1 MVTDLQ
7 KATMWKRM
15 AAWLLDMILLVVV
28 SVGALSLFSVLL
40 DYDATAAELAAVY
53 DDYEARYGI
62 DDIRN
67 VTMAEY
73 EAMEEAERANF
84 DAAINAMN
92 EDDNAVGLNYKLSSN
107 TILITTFGL
116 LVGVMIMEFVIPLI
130 LKNGQTVGK
139 KCFGIGLI
147 REDGVEISVKQLFIR
162 SLLGKYTI
170 CSMLPAYLIILLYF
184 GSLGLAGLIVLFGLL
199 ITHLCLMAFSRN
211 HGGIPDQMAATV
223 QVDLASQKVFKT
235 TEDLLEYTKRIHAER
250 AQRQDY

>member
-28 SVGALSLFSVLL
+28 SVGALSLFSVLM
-40 DYDATAAELAAVY
+40 DYDATVAELDAVY
-53 DDYEARYGI
+53 AEYEVRYGVDNLGGI
-62 DDIRN
+62 
-67 VTMAEY
+67 TLAEY
-73 EAMEEAERANF
+73 EALDEAERVKYETAF
-84 DAAINAMN
+84 NAMS
-92 EDDNAVGLNYKLSSN
+92 EDDYAVGLDYKLTS
-107 TILITTFGL
+107 TMILIATFGL

-130 LKNGQTVGK
+130 LKNGQTLGK

-147 REDGVEISVKQLFIR
+147 REDGVQISVMQLFVR
-162 SLLGKYTI
+162 SLLGKYTV
-170 CSMLPAYLIILLYF
+170 CSMLPAYLIILIWD
-184 GSLGLAGLIVLFGLL
+184 GAMGLAGLIVLLGLL
-199 ITHLCLMAFSRN
+199 ITHFCLMAFSRN
-211 HGGIPDQMAATV
+211 NGGIPDMMAATV

>member
-28 SVGALSLFSVLL
+28 SVGALSLLSVLV
-40 DYDATAAELAAVY
+40 DYDATVAELDAVY
-53 DDYEARYGI
+53 DVYEVRYDI
-62 DDIRN
+62 DNLRI
-67 VTMAEY
+67 TLAEY
-73 EAMEEAERANF
+73 EVMDEAERANF
-84 DAAINAMN
+84 DAAINAMS
-92 EDDNAVGLNYKLSSN
+92 EDDYAVGLNSKLTST

-116 LVGVMIMEFVIPLI
+116 LLGVMIMEFVIPLI

-170 CSMLPAYLIILLYF
+170 CTMLPAYLIILLMA
-184 GSLGLAGLIVLFGLL
+184 GSLGLAGLIVLLGLL

-250 AQRQDY
+250 AQRQNY